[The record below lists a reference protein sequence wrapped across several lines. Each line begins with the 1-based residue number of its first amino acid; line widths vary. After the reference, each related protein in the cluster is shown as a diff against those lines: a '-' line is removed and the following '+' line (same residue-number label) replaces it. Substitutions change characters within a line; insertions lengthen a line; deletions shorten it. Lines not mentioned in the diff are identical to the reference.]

1 MPVGDFPTVFPTI
14 MEMLIKQDG
23 NGIIHTCM
31 VLLSQLSA
39 PLFSAGH
46 TCKSCW
52 PIWPGTGI
60 CCYSCSWFAA
70 AVRAA
75 IGQLLEHMRLEHVGL
90 LFARCVIQGHCTML
104 S

>member
-1 MPVGDFPTVFPTI
+1 
-14 MEMLIKQDG
+14 MLYIY
-23 NGIIHTCM
+23 ILYIYISYIYIYLSCIYIYICM

-60 CCYSCSWFAA
+60 CCYSCSWLAA

-75 IGQLLEHMRLEHVGL
+75 IGQLLKHMRLEHVGL